1 MKIDVSE
8 KYLPI
13 YEALSSNVRIKIIE
27 ILSVKALN
35 IKEIANE
42 MKLSSAIITMHIN
55 KLEKAGIVK
64 AERVKIKGGTQKIC
78 YLVMDSLQ
86 IEFPKTNKDT
96 IKAHEYALSVGHYT
110 DFQVTPT
117 CGLSTTDK
125 IIGYFDDPRYF
136 WDAERVNAS
145 ILWFTRGFIE
155 YKLPNYLLESQQPI
169 ELEISLEICS
179 EAPGYNEDW
188 PSDITFFI
196 NGINIGYWT
205 SPGDFA
211 KEKGKYT
218 PDWWNRDINQYG
230 MLKVIKINKE
240 GTFIDG
246 RKMSDIKLDDI
257 NILSKQWSF
266 KISVQEDAQHIG
278 GVTILG
284 KGFGNYNQD
293 ILFKLYYEEKTGL

>member
-13 YEALSSNVRIKIIE
+13 FEALGSNVRIRIIE
-27 ILSVKALN
+27 TLSVKALN

-64 AERVKIKGGTQKIC
+64 SERIRSKGGTQKIC
-78 YLVMDSLQ
+78 RLALDSLQ
-86 IEFPKTNKDT
+86 IEFPRVSRVITKSHDY
-96 IKAHEYALSVGHYT
+96 ILPVGHYT

-117 CGLSTTDK
+117 CGLATTEK
-125 IIGYFDDPRYF
+125 IIGYFDDSRYF
-136 WDAERVNAS
+136 WDSERVNAN
-145 ILWFTRGFIE
+145 ILWFTKGYIE
-155 YKLPNYLLESQQPI
+155 YKLPNYLLESQEPI
-169 ELEISLEICS
+169 EIEISLEICS

-218 PDWWNRDINQYG
+218 PDWWNRDVNQYG
-230 MLKVIKINKE
+230 MLKVIKVNKE
-240 GTFIDG
+240 GAFIDG
-246 RKMSDIKLDDI
+246 EKMSEVTLDDI
-257 NILSKQWSF
+257 NIFNKQWSF
-266 KISVQEDAQHIG
+266 KIAVQDDAQHIG
-278 GVTILG
+278 GMTIFG

-293 ILFKLYYEEKTGL
+293 ILFKLYYTEKPTV